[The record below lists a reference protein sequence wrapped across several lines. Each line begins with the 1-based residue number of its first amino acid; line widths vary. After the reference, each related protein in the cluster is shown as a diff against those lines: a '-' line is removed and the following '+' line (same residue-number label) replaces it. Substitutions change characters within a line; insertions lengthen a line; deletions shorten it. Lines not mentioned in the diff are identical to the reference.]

1 VIDVPYLSSTLLDF
15 TVRVYLYTISVSN
28 RRRYEGKTIF

>member
-15 TVRVYLYTISVSN
+15 TVQMYLYTITVAN